1 MVVFSLVVG
10 RKATSTIK
18 AVNRM
23 ASLAHH
29 DHHASEMRRDV
40 NMYKEESARVRR
52 LSFLLVFCTDGY
64 VGRSGKSGGVYFV
77 FCIGWIFY
85 LWNLFRT

>member
-1 MVVFSLVVG
+1 MGAWVGWSLLIVLRSFVG

-29 DHHASEMRRDV
+29 DHLVVVEMRENV
-40 NMYKEESARVRR
+40 NKYKEESARVRW
-52 LSFLLVFCTDGY
+52 LSFRVVYYFC
-64 VGRSGKSGGVYFV
+64 
-77 FCIGWIFY
+77 
-85 LWNLFRT
+85 

>member
-52 LSFLLVFCTDGY
+52 F
-64 VGRSGKSGGVYFV
+64 YF
-77 FCIGWIFY
+77 W
-85 LWNLFRT
+85 